1 MLEILQKTCFFHMVF
16 HMVFPIDPPFFVA
29 EIPFSLTP
37 NYVEEVKMEDVR
49 AEAAVA
55 VASARCCGCAVLR
68 EVTGD
73 FVGIVEVS

>member
-1 MLEILQKTCFFHMVF
+1 MVF

-55 VASARCCGCAVLR
+55 VASARFFAVAR
-68 EVTGD
+68 GVAG
-73 FVGIVEVS
+73 GHR

>member
-1 MLEILQKTCFFHMVF
+1 MVF

-29 EIPFSLTP
+29 EITP

-55 VASARCCGCAVLR
+55 VASARCCGCALLR
-68 EVTGD
+68 EVTGE